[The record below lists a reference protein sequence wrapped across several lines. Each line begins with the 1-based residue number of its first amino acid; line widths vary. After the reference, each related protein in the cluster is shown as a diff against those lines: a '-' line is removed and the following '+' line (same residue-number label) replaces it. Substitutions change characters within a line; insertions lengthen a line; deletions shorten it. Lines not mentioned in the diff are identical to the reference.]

1 MWVQWVCYVSSQ
13 RYQKLWKQGLDS
25 PIFNASRPNFDV
37 RQPCGIAR
45 PRKFLLHPAKALL
58 HRVKALAFGVQHFK
72 FIPFPNPHCH
82 YVIHRLSTK
91 HWISYPIQVFLQH
104 DPQKGSKDGTKSYQ
118 LYHLHSNRSW
128 WSHWCPRWDFQH
140 ASQSLF
146 KSMFWF
152 RVKRGKSVSIC
163 WYKTDGNINNSSM
176 Q

>member
-1 MWVQWVCYVSSQ
+1 MIHSSKSLLSSSGFLPPISSETCQKTSHRYRNTCAKFGTEGMGTTFIVFIKNVVQWVCYVSSQ

-37 RQPCGIAR
+37 RQLCGIAR

-91 HWISYPIQVFLQH
+91 HWISY
-104 DPQKGSKDGTKSYQ
+104 S
-118 LYHLHSNRSW
+118 
-128 WSHWCPRWDFQH
+128 
-140 ASQSLF
+140 
-146 KSMFWF
+146 
-152 RVKRGKSVSIC
+152 SVP
-163 WYKTDGNINNSSM
+163 TT
-176 Q
+176 